1 MGQARNW
8 SEEDMFYLEEGWG
21 STPIPRL
28 AFYLGRTEEAVIQ
41 KAYRMGLGRFLDS
54 GDYITLNQLM
64 KAIGIEKGI
73 DTYKMTSW
81 VKNRGLPVKRK
92 KIRTDYFYI
101 ISIDAF
107 WKWAENNLDILDFSK
122 FEVGI
127 LGKEPEWVE
136 QKRKHDI
143 ERSRKYIKTPWTKTE
158 DEQLKHLLK
167 KQKYTLHELAQKL
180 RRTTGAIQVRVVEL
194 GIKDRP
200 IRADNHVRWTD
211 QEKEQMKELIMSG
224 YGYELMAEKI
234 GRSGKALRGYVWRTY
249 GTERLDKVREILKA
263 KSA

>member
-1 MGQARNW
+1 M
-8 SEEDMFYLEEGWG
+8 
-21 STPIPRL
+21 
-28 AFYLGRTEEAVIQ
+28 
-41 KAYRMGLGRFLDS
+41 
-54 GDYITLNQLM
+54 
-64 KAIGIEKGI
+64 
-73 DTYKMTSW
+73 
-81 VKNRGLPVKRK
+81 
-92 KIRTDYFYI
+92 
-101 ISIDAF
+101 
-107 WKWAENNLDILDFSK
+107 
-122 FEVGI
+122 
-127 LGKEPEWVE
+127 
-136 QKRKHDI
+136 
-143 ERSRKYIKTPWTKTE
+143 
-158 DEQLKHLLK
+158 
-167 KQKYTLHELAQKL
+167 HELAQKL